1 MRAYSR
7 KWEKKGVSNWSSLGT
22 NGPEI
27 ESNILFCDDLLL
39 QKRKWPGP
47 SILLRARLCEYSVL
61 MMIESV
67 GLCFVSFSTL
77 SPPFIFFSSARSWAE
92 KHKCI
97 VHWLTHS
104 FDPISSSGSY
114 IPMWTISGIF
124 QILSPILFSRQCK
137 RSVIH
142 ISSQYSGGRWPSIF
156 FLAITYICTYRES
169 S

>member
-1 MRAYSR
+1 MGKCDMRAYSR

-77 SPPFIFFSSARSWAE
+77 SPPFIFLLIGLAQRSE

-114 IPMWTISGIF
+114 IPTWTISGIF
-124 QILSPILFSRQCK
+124 WILSPIF
-137 RSVIH
+137 
-142 ISSQYSGGRWPSIF
+142 IF
-156 FLAITYICTYRES
+156 EACVKEV
-169 S
+169 